1 MTVFILELKI
11 SLSMLKKKSSNKSE
25 EPEIILVLLSG
36 QEIMKS
42 FKVLMIGD
50 GQIKNTE
57 KIIKNYSKL

>member
-1 MTVFILELKI
+1 
-11 SLSMLKKKSSNKSE
+11 MLKKKSSNKSE

>member
-1 MTVFILELKI
+1 
-11 SLSMLKKKSSNKSE
+11 MLKKKSSNKSE

-57 KIIKNYSKL
+57 KIIKNYSKLLSLKFLKYKTLR